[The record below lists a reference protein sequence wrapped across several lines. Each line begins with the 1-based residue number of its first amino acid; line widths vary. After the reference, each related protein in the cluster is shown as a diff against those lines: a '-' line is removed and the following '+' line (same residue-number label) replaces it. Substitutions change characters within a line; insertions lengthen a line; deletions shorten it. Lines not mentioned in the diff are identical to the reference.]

1 MRSRTEIEQLKGGKE
16 QIIVTEIPYDVNKA
30 VLVKKIDDVRA
41 ITNHSSGKLGK
52 AIAESFAKDDV
63 TIDMIT
69 TRHAVKPEGKMIHH
83 HLIDSTADLEK
94 ALKDLMKKNTYDAV
108 IHSMAV
114 SDFTPE
120 VRSLLKTL
128 KQ

>member
-1 MRSRTEIEQLKGGKE
+1 MRILITSGGTSE
-16 QIIVTEIPYDVNKA
+16 
-30 VLVKKIDDVRA
+30 KIDDVRA

-94 ALKDLMKKNTYDAV
+94 ALKDLMKKIPMMQSFIAWRSV
-108 IHSMAV
+108 ISHQK
-114 SDFTPE
+114 